1 MNISSLQMLRQQMIQ
16 QSQRLFKT
24 IPMKHLLFLLA
35 VAALIFQACQGS
47 GGDAGETSRTPV
59 PAIEIAAANL
69 DSLSFDVEGMTCTGC
84 EDAVKRAVGT
94 LDGIAGVEASHET
107 GKTTVH
113 FDRTIVDEK
122 ALKAG
127 IESAG
132 YRVTTPDQ

>member
-1 MNISSLQMLRQQMIQ
+1 
-16 QSQRLFKT
+16 
-24 IPMKHLLFLLA
+24 MKHQLFLLA

-47 GGDAGETSRTPV
+47 GADAGETSPTPV

-69 DSLSFDVEGMTCTGC
+69 DSASFDVEGMTCTGC
-84 EDAVKRAVGT
+84 EDAVKRAVGA

-113 FDRTIVDEK
+113 FDRTIVDGQ
-122 ALKAG
+122 ALKAT

-132 YRVTTPDQ
+132 YRVASRDE